1 MFILCKILKFL
12 YAKFL
17 EGVANI
23 TAKFKLHTRINFL
36 FSFSVQLFIFY
47 KFLYIQFRDI
57 ELNPGPKSSLSPYL

>member
-23 TAKFKLHTRINFL
+23 AATFKLHTKINFL
-36 FSFSVQLFIFY
+36 FSFSVQLFIFS
-47 KFLYIQFRDI
+47 KFLYIMYH
-57 ELNPGPKSSLSPYL
+57 SVS

>member
-23 TAKFKLHTRINFL
+23 AATFKLHTKINFL
-36 FSFSVQLFIFY
+36 FSFSVQLFIFS
-47 KFLYIQFRDI
+47 KFLYIMYHSI
-57 ELNPGPKSSLSPYL
+57 S